1 VTSSE
6 LVVGWLVA
14 PVIVLLSS
22 PVTSLVDDSDAS
34 VDGRV
39 NVVMLTIF
47 SVELSERLLAVI
59 CIVHVVGGLA
69 EVVALVAIIVVLREV
84 VVVVVWCASLAEVR
98 RGVVIVALAVGSV
111 KTGTSHETGHT

>member
-1 VTSSE
+1 
-6 LVVGWLVA
+6 
-14 PVIVLLSS
+14 
-22 PVTSLVDDSDAS
+22 VDDSDAS

-39 NVVMLTIF
+39 NVVMSTIF

-69 EVVALVAIIVVLREV
+69 EVAALVAIIVVLREV
-84 VVVVVWCASLAEVR
+84 VVVVVVVWFASLAEVR